1 MSVVIPAAGDRAS
14 LARVVALSLEDPAT
28 LEVIVVDDTPA
39 GDLPAPGGARVV
51 RGPCLGPAGA
61 RQVGAEAAQGDV
73 ILLLDDDVVP
83 EGRLV
88 SAHRRHHAA
97 TEGIV
102 VVGATPFTVPDG
114 HGEDDVASRIH
125 AQEYEER
132 ARRYRAG
139 PEDPLPHLWGGN
151 VSLRR
156 ADALRVGIASDAF
169 TDHYHED
176 RDFGLRLH
184 AAGLRGVY
192 DPALVARHHYER
204 TLRQWL
210 ADARARG
217 AAEAALHELHRPTLG
232 AVPDPG
238 YVRDLRAPA
247 RALVA
252 LAERPRSAP
261 PTRKVLAAIVRHGGR
276 LRLHGAQLAA
286 ARVLRRVE
294 LRRGARIA
302 AGRRA
307 GGAPR

>member
-1 MSVVIPAAGDRAS
+1 MSVVIPAASDRAS
-14 LARVVALSLEDPAT
+14 LAQVVALSVQDPAA
-28 LEVIVVDDTPA
+28 LEVVVVDDTAA
-39 GDLPAPGGARVV
+39 GDLPAPRDARVV
-51 RGPCLGPAGA
+51 RGPCIGPAGA
-61 RQVGAEAAQGDV
+61 RQVGAEAARGDV

-83 EGRLV
+83 EAGLV
-88 SAHRRHHAA
+88 SGHRRHHARA
-97 TEGIV
+97 EGIV
-102 VVGATPFTVPDG
+102 VVGATPFTVPAG
-114 HGEDDVASRIH
+114 RGEDDVASRIH

-192 DPALVARHHYER
+192 DPALVAHHHYQR

-217 AAEAALHELHRPTLG
+217 AAEAALHDLHRPALG
-232 AVPDPG
+232 DVPDPG

-252 LAERPRSAP
+252 LAERPRSGP
-261 PTRKVLAAIVRHGGR
+261 PTRRALTLLVRHGGR
-276 LRLHGAQLAA
+276 LGLQSAQLAA

-294 LRRGARIA
+294 LRRGARTA

-307 GGAPR
+307 T